1 MKDNSILDLLPETVG
16 LVKSVRDS
24 VIIIKGLQGVGVNE
38 MINIYPKSIKA
49 LINRK
54 LLMQGVV
61 LNLEQGIVKALAF
74 VPDYKIR
81 KGLLVYPTGKLIG
94 FSVDIF
100 LLLGRVI
107 NPLSIAIDGRA
118 LISQKKE
125 DLIKDNT
132 GTDYFD
138 IDVKAAGIMER
149 RKVIEPVVTGIKM
162 IDMLVPIGRG
172 QRELIIGDKKTGKT
186 TIAIDTILNQKGTGV
201 VCVYVAIGKRL
212 AEIARV
218 IRTLKLENALQ
229 HTIMVVSSAS
239 DPASLQYI
247 APYSGC
253 AIAEQFAKV
262 GIPAVVIYDDLSRHA
277 DVYRQISLLL
287 RRPVGREAYPG
298 DVFYLHSRLLER
310 AGRIQQLFGIS
321 SSVTALP
328 IVETLQGDV
337 SAYVP
342 TNIISITDGQIFL
355 DGVKHQEGLRPA
367 VDPGISVSRIGSSA
381 QPRFMKNLAGSLKL
395 QLAQF
400 REVEEFA
407 KFGSDLDAVTKK
419 TLADGLRLT
428 EMLKQAK
435 NKPAAI
441 YKQVVLLYAGA
452 LGFLDNIDV
461 MSIEKYEISLYEYL
475 ENNDIFSPYR
485 YIADTSKIV

>member
-1 MKDNSILDLLPETVG
+1 M
-16 LVKSVRDS
+16 
-24 VIIIKGLQGVGVNE
+24 
-38 MINIYPKSIKA
+38 
-49 LINRK
+49 
-54 LLMQGVV
+54 
-61 LNLEQGIVKALAF
+61 
-74 VPDYKIR
+74 
-81 KGLLVYPTGKLIG
+81 G
-94 FSVDIF
+94 FSINVQH
-100 LLLGRVI
+100 LLGRVI
-107 NPLSIAIDGRA
+107 NSLGYFYDRHIKHKTVIV
-118 LISQKKE
+118 KKVRKHINASSYYKFE
-125 DLIKDNT
+125 I
-132 GTDYFD
+132 
-138 IDVKAAGIMER
+138 KAAGIMER

-201 VCVYVAIGKRL
+201 ICVYVAIGKRL
-212 AEIARV
+212 SELARV
-218 IRTLKLENALQ
+218 IRTLKLQNAMQ
-229 HTIMVVSSAS
+229 HTVMVVSTAS
-239 DPASLQYI
+239 HPASLQYI
-247 APYSGC
+247 APYVGC
-253 AIAEQFAKV
+253 AIAEQFAV
-262 GIPAVVIYDDLSRHA
+262 IGIPAVVIYDDLSRHA
-277 DVYRQISLLL
+277 DIYRQISLLL

-310 AGRIQQLFGIS
+310 AGRIQQGFGIT

-381 QPRFMKNLAGSLKL
+381 QPRFMKSLAGSLKL

-428 EMLKQAK
+428 EMLKQSK
-435 NKPAAI
+435 NKPVAI
-441 YKQVVLLYAGA
+441 YKQVVLLYASA
-452 LGFLDNIDV
+452 LGFLDDIDV
-461 MSIEKYEISLYEYL
+461 SFIEKYELNLCDYL
-475 ENNDIFSPYR
+475 ENNDVFAPYR
-485 YIADTSKIV
+485 YVVDTSKIV